1 MAGPDKSRV
10 IIFNSDGMGRTDTP
24 ELPQVLA
31 SGFLALLVDARL
43 MPSVSTPTASSWCAR
58 AHRCWPNLSH
68 LSKKG
73 CA

>member
-31 SGFLALLVDARL
+31 PGSWLCLSMLA
-43 MPSVSTPTASSWCAR
+43 
-58 AHRCWPNLSH
+58 
-68 LSKKG
+68 
-73 CA
+73 